1 MKVNRF
7 TLTRWSTFRVGHV
20 LANLQTGIGLQ
31 RIPKVASTHF
41 RSALSLS
48 DWISP
53 AEAADSLKRVFSFTR
68 SPAERLLSSIPE
80 TLLRARPPQGDFP
93 GDVIVSDE
101 VYGRIRSIDA
111 STEATLV
118 AEFLAIIE
126 DEGVFEPHHFPAS
139 WFLFDRYS
147 KPRLNPLVVQ
157 MRDMNLLLEEL
168 GVNSMSEKTRL
179 NSRSKQ
185 NRTSR
190 LDGIKAIAGKS
201 RAALVPKYRRNYPEN
216 HPITTLVHGRQNL
229 NSYHVG
235 KSLTSW
241 YERAKKSPDVQSLVN
256 EFASAHF
263 EDDIRLEEN
272 LRNQTTNSAAIYI
285 PLVDLGMDCDN
296 PPPQ

>member
-1 MKVNRF
+1 M
-7 TLTRWSTFRVGHV
+7 GDV
-20 LANLQTGIGLQ
+20 LANRQTGIGLQ

-68 SPAERLLSSIPE
+68 NPAERLLSSIPE

-101 VYGRIRSIDA
+101 VYARIRSIDA

-118 AEFLAIIE
+118 ADFLAIIE
-126 DEGVFEPHHFPAS
+126 DEGVFEPHHFPAT

-147 KPRLNPLVVQ
+147 KPRLNPLMVQ
-157 MRDMNLLLEEL
+157 MRALNRLLEEL
-168 GVNSMSEKTRL
+168 GVDSVSEENRL
-179 NSRSKQ
+179 NSRSRQ

-201 RAALVPKYRRNYPEN
+201 RAAFIPKYRRNYPEN
-216 HPITTLVHGRQNL
+216 HPITNLVNGRQNL

-235 KSLTSW
+235 KNLSAW
-241 YERAKKSPDVQSLVN
+241 YERAKKSPHVQSLMN
-256 EFASAHF
+256 EFASAYF

-285 PLVDLGMDCDN
+285 PLVELGMDCN
-296 PPPQ
+296 HPPPQ